1 MILQD
6 AIDDLIKLVG
16 VFCPMYDTAVFFG
29 FSGKLVEIFVK
40 MGDGVALDGAQK
52 VASCHLAYVWFFKN
66 SFAALLCD
74 VLIILLFF
82 NSSEP
87 CG

>member
-40 MGDGVALDGAQK
+40 MGPTPQVRMPY
-52 VASCHLAYVWFFKN
+52 CHVSYVLPKKWHRATWRM
-66 SFAALLCD
+66 SGSLRTPLLHYY
-74 VLIILLFF
+74 VMY
-82 NSSEP
+82 S
-87 CG
+87 